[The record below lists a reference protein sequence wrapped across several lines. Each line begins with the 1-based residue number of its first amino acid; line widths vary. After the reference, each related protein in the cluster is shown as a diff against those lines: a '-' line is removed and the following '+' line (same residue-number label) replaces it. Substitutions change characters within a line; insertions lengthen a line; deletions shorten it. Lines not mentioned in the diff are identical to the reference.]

1 MVSHHLDGFLR
12 ATAAGLLHPAA
23 SHEVRLVSPDP
34 VPSCHPKVSL
44 ATWTRFPAA
53 RFIPFK
59 GFPSSAAVPH
69 HCGRCPLI
77 VGCQSPR
84 SCLGLDAK
92 SKPAGSGAPRC
103 SFTRFA
109 RPAEAEPATCLLRR
123 EDSETRTERR
133 PKPLLGR
140 DLLRRVGLP
149 STRFDRSRGEC
160 LTSRRG
166 AWRCED
172 SCSLVMTVRAAE
184 AALLDIPRLAMNH
197 RSGLWLR
204 PRCVTC

>member
-34 VPSCHPKVSL
+34 VPSFHPEVSL
-44 ATWTRFPAA
+44 ATWTRFLAA

-84 SCLGLDAK
+84 SCLDAAF
-92 SKPAGSGAPRC
+92 SEERTA
-103 SFTRFA
+103 
-109 RPAEAEPATCLLRR
+109 RR
-123 EDSETRTERR
+123 ELSC
-133 PKPLLGR
+133 
-140 DLLRRVGLP
+140 
-149 STRFDRSRGEC
+149 DRSRCSGVTCSEEWAFPA
-160 LTSRRG
+160 LTSTEADASASPGHRSG
-166 AWRCED
+166 WRCED
-172 SCSLVMTVRAAE
+172 PCFLVMMLQAAE
-184 AALLDIPRLAMNH
+184 AALHNTPRLAVNH
-197 RSGLWLR
+197 RSGRWLR
-204 PRCVTC
+204 PRYVTG